1 MDHPACDAS
10 SDAYLIDD
18 RFFEDRLVGT
28 IGVFKPQP
36 SATQRYII
44 INLRLVRIIASFCAG
59 TILALGGVSYQAVLR
74 NPMADPF
81 ILGVSSGSSF
91 GVALAIYFGL
101 ASRFGLPLFAL
112 AGATGTTL
120 FILALASRKRS
131 SNTVLLLSGVAAN
144 YILSA
149 AMTLLLFLN
158 HEQYQRILPGRWALF
173 HRLESCGHRCALL
186 FFSFSSSTEPSKP

>member
-1 MDHPACDAS
+1 MRRHLGWIILFATLLLALISLTIGS
-10 SDAYLIDD
+10 SKIGLFA
-18 RFFEDRLVGT
+18 T
-28 IGVFKPQP
+28 IGVFTGHNT

-59 TILALGGVSYQAVLR
+59 MILSLGGVSYQAVLR

-101 ASRFGLPLFAL
+101 ASRFGLPLFAM

-131 SNTVLLLSGVAAN
+131 SNTVLL
-144 YILSA
+144 
-149 AMTLLLFLN
+149 
-158 HEQYQRILPGRWALF
+158 
-173 HRLESCGHRCALL
+173 
-186 FFSFSSSTEPSKP
+186 